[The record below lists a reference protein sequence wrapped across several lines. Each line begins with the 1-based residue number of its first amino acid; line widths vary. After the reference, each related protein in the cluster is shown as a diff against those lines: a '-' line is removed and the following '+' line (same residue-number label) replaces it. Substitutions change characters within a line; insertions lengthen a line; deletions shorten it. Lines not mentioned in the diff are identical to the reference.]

1 METTEVEYNIK
12 IIITKKENNIP
23 TDNKRIL
30 D

>member
-1 METTEVEYNIK
+1 MEITEVEYNIK
-12 IIITKKENNIP
+12 IIIRKKENNIP